1 MIYSSL
7 FIWEEKRFYLSADDT
22 AVIGIG
28 FDKPES
34 TVWQDNGILLQCT
47 SELEEYFSGKRQAFN
62 VPISFDGTDFQNA
75 VWQKLLEIPYGKVMS
90 YSDLAKAIGK
100 PRAARAIGSAC
111 NKNPIA
117 VIVPCHRVVG
127 KNGSLTGYAG
137 GIGIKEKLL
146 AIEKK
151 GLK

>member
-7 FIWEEKRFYLSADDT
+7 FIWEEKHFYLSADDN
-22 AVIGIG
+22 AIIGIG
-28 FDKPES
+28 FDKPEN
-34 TVWQDNGILLQCT
+34 TVWQDNGILLQCM

-117 VIVPCHRVVG
+117 VVVPCHRVVG